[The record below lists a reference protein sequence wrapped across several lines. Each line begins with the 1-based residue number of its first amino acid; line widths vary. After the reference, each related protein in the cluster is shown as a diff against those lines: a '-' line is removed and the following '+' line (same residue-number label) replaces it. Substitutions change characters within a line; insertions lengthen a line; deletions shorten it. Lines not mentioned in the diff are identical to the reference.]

1 MPEDRVRELFEQATR
16 IAVEVPPADGVLAR
30 GRQRRRR
37 ARLQVSAIAWTLL
50 VAAGFGAPQAA
61 GELAGTSK
69 QVRVAPQAGGPDLTE
84 PMSAPTPDTSN
95 GSYSQVSSSHATLRP
110 ALSARHAPSSGPSAS
125 PRVGPAQSGS
135 RRSAPVITLP
145 PPGKG
150 PLLLGLDSSSHYVMT
165 RVGAASPPVPLSG
178 LAALAD
184 APPVLATH
192 PGGGWVVTVSA
203 AQGAG
208 STSRSTQLAL
218 VTVAGWSERF
228 GPIFTQVTVTSAAV
242 SPDGTRVAV
251 ALTGPSG
258 RARIAVLSLPGH
270 VGGGQGW
277 RLPVTRANLV
287 TSLSWA
293 PDGRHLSYIAGQ
305 QSAAGVAGAPVTL
318 DTAVRSSA
326 APVASA
332 WPAVA
337 VSGAA
342 TCVPDVTAWLGTTG
356 RFVALEECAGSG
368 TEVLQQTDPITG
380 IATGPPLVVA
390 RHIGCRPAALDPSA
404 GGGPLLISY
413 CGIYIDDHGK
423 LSKAPRGL
431 TAAALSG

>member
-37 ARLQVSAIAWTLL
+37 ARLQASAIAWTLL
-50 VAAGFGAPQAA
+50 IAAGFGAPQAA
-61 GELAGTSK
+61 GELAGSQK
-69 QVRVAPQAGGPDLTE
+69 QIRVAPLAGGPDRTE
-84 PMSAPTPDTSN
+84 PVSAPTPRTSN
-95 GSYSQVSSSHATLRP
+95 AYSQLNSSQATLRP
-110 ALSARHAPSSGPSAS
+110 TPPADHAPSSVPPAS
-125 PRVGPAQSGS
+125 PRVGPAGS
-135 RRSAPVITLP
+135 RSHRPALMTALP

-165 RVGAASPPVPLSG
+165 RVGAASPPVPLPG

-184 APPVLATH
+184 APPVLATN
-192 PGGGWVVTVSA
+192 PGGGWVVIVSA
-203 AQGAG
+203 GQSAPSA
-208 STSRSTQLAL
+208 SRSTQLAL

-228 GPIFTQVTVTSAAV
+228 GPVFTHVTVTSAAV
-242 SPDGTRVAV
+242 NPDGSRVAV

-270 VGGGQGW
+270 LGGGQGW
-277 RLPVTRANLV
+277 RLPVARANLV

-318 DTAVRSSA
+318 DTAVQSSD

-337 VSGAA
+337 MTGAA
-342 TCVPDVTAWLGTTG
+342 TCVPDVTAWLGTSG
-356 RFVALEECAGSG
+356 RFVALEECASTG
-368 TEVLQQTDPITG
+368 TEVLQQADPITG
-380 IATGPPLVVA
+380 IATGRPLVVA
-390 RHIGCRPAALDPSA
+390 RHIGCRPAALDPAA

-423 LSKAPRGL
+423 LSRAPRGL

>member
-61 GELAGTSK
+61 GELAGTQK
-69 QVRVAPQAGGPDLTE
+69 QIRTAPLAGGPGQTE
-84 PMSAPTPDTSN
+84 PMSAPTPRT
-95 GSYSQVSSSHATLRP
+95 GIAYSQVSSSQATLRP
-110 ALSARHAPSSGPSAS
+110 TPPARHAPSSAPPAS
-125 PRVGPAQSGS
+125 PRVGPAHSKS
-135 RRSAPVITLP
+135 RRYAPMTTLP

-150 PLLLGLDSSSHYVMT
+150 QLLLGLDSSSHYVMT
-165 RVGAASPPVPLSG
+165 RVGAASPPVPLPG

-184 APPVLATH
+184 APPVLATN
-192 PGGGWVVTVSA
+192 PGGGWVVILSA
-203 AQGAG
+203 GQSAPTA
-208 STSRSTQLAL
+208 SRSTQLAL

-228 GPIFTQVTVTSAAV
+228 GPVFTHVTVTSAAV
-242 SPDGTRVAV
+242 SPDSSRVAV
-251 ALTGPSG
+251 ALTAPSG
-258 RARIAVLSLPGH
+258 RARIAVLALPGH
-270 VGGGQGW
+270 PGGGQGW

-293 PDGRHLSYIAGQ
+293 PDGRHLSYIAGP

-318 DTAVRSSA
+318 DTGVQSSA

-337 VSGAA
+337 MTGAA
-342 TCVPDVTAWLGTTG
+342 TCVPDVTAWLGTSG
-356 RFVALEECAGSG
+356 RFVALEECASTG
-368 TEVLQQTDPITG
+368 TEVLQQADPITG
-380 IATGPPLVVA
+380 IATGRPLVVA
-390 RHIGCRPAALDPSA
+390 RHIGCRPAALDPAATGSR
-404 GGGPLLISY
+404 LLISY

-423 LSKAPRGL
+423 LTKAPRGL
-431 TAAALSG
+431 TAAALAG

>member
-1 MPEDRVRELFEQATR
+1 MPEDRLRELFEQATR

-61 GELAGTSK
+61 GELAGTQK
-69 QVRVAPQAGGPDLTE
+69 QVRAAPQAGGPDMTG
-84 PMSAPTPDTSN
+84 PMSGPAPRTINST
-95 GSYSQVSSSHATLRP
+95 YSQVSSSRATLRP
-110 ALSARHAPSSGPSAS
+110 TPAAGRAPSSAPSAS
-125 PRVGPAQSGS
+125 PRVSPAKSMS
-135 RRSAPVITLP
+135 RRSAPTITLP

-150 PLLLGLDSSSHYVMT
+150 QLLLGLDSSSHYVMT
-165 RVGAASPPVPLSG
+165 RVGAASPAVRLPG

-184 APPVLATH
+184 APPVLATN

-203 AQGAG
+203 GQGAP
-208 STSRSTQLAL
+208 SAFRSAQLAL

-228 GPIFTQVTVTSAAV
+228 GPVFSHVTVTSAAV
-242 SPDGTRVAV
+242 SPDGSRVAV

-258 RARIAVLSLPGH
+258 RARIAVLPLPGH
-270 VGGGQGW
+270 LGDGQGW
-277 RLPVTRANLV
+277 RLPLTRANLV

-337 VSGAA
+337 MTGAA
-342 TCVPDVTAWLGTTG
+342 TCVPDVTAWLGTSG
-356 RFVALEECAGSG
+356 RFVALEECASSG

-380 IATGPPLVVA
+380 IATGRPLVVA
-390 RHIGCRPAALDPSA
+390 RRIGCRPAALDPAATGSR
-404 GGGPLLISY
+404 LLISY

-423 LSKAPRGL
+423 LTKAPRGL
-431 TAAALSG
+431 TAAALGG